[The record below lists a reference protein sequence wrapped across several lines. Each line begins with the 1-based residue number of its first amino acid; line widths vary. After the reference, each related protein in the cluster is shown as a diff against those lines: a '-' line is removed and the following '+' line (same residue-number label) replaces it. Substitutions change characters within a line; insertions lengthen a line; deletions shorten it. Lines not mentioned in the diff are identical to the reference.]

1 MRKLKISTIIITL
14 FAVLFIIIIFVFP
27 SESIEAAKYGLNLW
41 FNVLF
46 PSQFPFIIGA
56 NILISVGAVNFIGTL
71 LESFML
77 DVFNICGKGS
87 FPFILGSLSGCPV
100 GAKITA
106 DLRDT
111 KQISVYD
118 ANKLMSI
125 CNNPAPLFMI
135 GTVSIGMFKKPSLAV
150 YIVIIIYISVF
161 ITGLIFRF
169 YGTKTPKETR
179 NKNILKKAYRNQINS
194 RINNYKTL
202 GAILG
207 ESVVNAMEIVM
218 KIGGFVIFFSVISK
232 ILDITHII
240 SILEYILSPI
250 FLFLNIDKSLHKAIL
265 LGIIEITNGIDAVS
279 LSSAPLKQKI
289 IAALCL
295 LSWNGL
301 SIHTQVISMIG
312 HTDIKASLYIIA
324 KLLQTIIAG
333 TLGFI
338 FFSFIIPL
346 T

>member
-1 MRKLKISTIIITL
+1 MKKLKISTIIITL
-14 FAVLFIIIIFVFP
+14 FATAFIITIFVFP

-56 NILISVGAVNFIGTL
+56 NILISVGAVNFIGII
-71 LESFML
+71 LESFMIN
-77 DVFNICGKGS
+77 VFNICGKGS

-111 KQISVYD
+111 KQISLHD
-118 ANKLMSI
+118 ANRIMSI

-135 GTVSIGMFKKPSLAV
+135 GTVSIGMFKKPSLAI
-150 YIVIIIYISVF
+150 YIVIITYISVF

-169 YGTKTPKETR
+169 YGIKTKEEKQ
-179 NKNILKKAYRNQINS
+179 NKNILKRAYRSQINS
-194 RINNYKTL
+194 RMNDYKSL
-202 GAILG
+202 GTILG
-207 ESVVNAMEIVM
+207 DSVVNAMETVM
-218 KIGGFVIFFSVISK
+218 KIGGFIIFFSVISK

-240 SILEYILSPI
+240 SILEYIFSPI
-250 FLFLNIDKSLHKAIL
+250 FSFFNIDKTLHKAIL
-265 LGIIEITNGIDAVS
+265 LGIIEITNGIDAIS
-279 LSSAPLKQKI
+279 LSSAPLKQQI
-289 IAALCL
+289 IATLCL

-301 SIHTQVISMIG
+301 SIHTQVISMVG
-312 HTDIKASLYIIA
+312 HTDIKVSLYIIA
-324 KLLQTIIAG
+324 KLIQTAIAG

-338 FFSFIIPL
+338 FFNFFI
-346 T
+346 